1 MPSDLPITKPA
12 AAASSSATA
21 RMVASSGF
29 EWRSRVPRRSR
40 STGIPAAPMATLVR
54 PSRQGRPN
62 VSLMITAMRFLVSLR
77 ISAAILRA
85 EPSGSRGRRVTTS
98 SPSTLE
104 WSTPAL
110 AQTNP
115 WCVSTIST
123 GCSLTIRRDSRKIIS
138 TRRGSLPA
146 FDASCDACAEGSIV
160 ESLASRPS
168 ALETTFWAT
177 TRISPLR
184 KAILALR
191 AAAAIRRVKS
201 LPSRISGSPAT
212 DISSMGTPGCRLES
226 LPLAFFAM
234 MTRTEFIR
242 SARLMHRLASRD
254 DYGSG
259 TFRYSKNESGGAC
272 HAANAPPDLRLE
284 ERLPLWWLVFVFF
297 LGFVLLFRLL
307 LLLTR
312 SRLLTLLRLRR
323 ALLLLLHLLL
333 LTRGR
338 LLAPLLLICRPI
350 VDRRAI
356 WLRVGRRCIGAVAYW
371 CAVRL
376 RIGRLRIR
384 PVVVGARRSWA
395 IVPLI
400 VWLVVVGRRRS
411 RLIIHRRTV
420 WLHVSWPLC
429 VQRRRIRSIVL
440 WSIATFA
447 AWAHVVLGLTRPVA
461 RIVLRFRR
469 PRWGR
474 HPHGCRNGFLLRFNL
489 SRLGNGK
496 RLPTILPDG
505 NLLPFHRGWRGRW
518 RSPCH
523 YGAVFNPLGWVR
535 RCWPPSSNKRLPLR
549 RHGRSL
555 HCDLRAGHLS
565 LISPYNVPCHRL

>member
-1 MPSDLPITKPA
+1 
-12 AAASSSATA
+12 
-21 RMVASSGF
+21 
-29 EWRSRVPRRSR
+29 
-40 STGIPAAPMATLVR
+40 
-54 PSRQGRPN
+54 
-62 VSLMITAMRFLVSLR
+62 
-77 ISAAILRA
+77 
-85 EPSGSRGRRVTTS
+85 
-98 SPSTLE
+98 
-104 WSTPAL
+104 
-110 AQTNP
+110 
-115 WCVSTIST
+115 
-123 GCSLTIRRDSRKIIS
+123 
-138 TRRGSLPA
+138 
-146 FDASCDACAEGSIV
+146 
-160 ESLASRPS
+160 
-168 ALETTFWAT
+168 
-177 TRISPLR
+177 
-184 KAILALR
+184 
-191 AAAAIRRVKS
+191 
-201 LPSRISGSPAT
+201 
-212 DISSMGTPGCRLES
+212 
-226 LPLAFFAM
+226 
-234 MTRTEFIR
+234 
-242 SARLMHRLASRD
+242 MHRLASRD

-297 LGFVLLFRLL
+297 LGLVLLFRLL

-312 SRLLTLLRLRR
+312 RRLLTLRLRRALLLLLHRLRLLTRSRLLTLFRLRRALLLLLHLLRLLARRRLLTFRLRRALLLLLDRLRLLTRRRLLTFRLRRTLLLLLLHLLLLARRRLLALRLRR

-350 VDRRAI
+350 VGRRAI
-356 WLRVGRRCIGAVAYW
+356 WLRVGRRCIGAVACW

-376 RIGRLRIR
+376 RVGRLRVRPVVVGARRSWAIIALIVWPVVVGRRRSRLIVHRRTVRLHVSWPLCVHRRRIRPIVLGGILRSIATFATRTRVVLRLIRPVTRIVLRLRRLRIR

-395 IVPLI
+395 IVALI
-400 VWLVVVGRRRS
+400 VWPVVVGRRRC
-411 RLIIHRRTV
+411 RLIIHLRTV

-429 VQRRRIRSIVL
+429 VRRRRIRRIILRGIVRSIHRSAVPF
-440 WSIATFA
+440 ATRT
-447 AWAHVVLGLTRPVA
+447 HVVLGLTRPVA

-474 HPHGCRNGFLLRFNL
+474 HPHGCRNGFLLRFDL

-565 LISPYNVPCHRL
+565 LISPHNVPCHWL

>member
-312 SRLLTLLRLRR
+312 SRLLTLFRLRRALLLLLHRLRLLTRSRLLTLFRLRRALLLLLHLLRLLARRRLLTFRLRRALLLLLLHLLLLARRRLLALRLRR

-338 LLAPLLLICRPI
+338 LLAPL
-350 VDRRAI
+350 
-356 WLRVGRRCIGAVAYW
+356 
-371 CAVRL
+371 
-376 RIGRLRIR
+376 
-384 PVVVGARRSWA
+384 
-395 IVPLI
+395 
-400 VWLVVVGRRRS
+400 
-411 RLIIHRRTV
+411 
-420 WLHVSWPLC
+420 
-429 VQRRRIRSIVL
+429 
-440 WSIATFA
+440 
-447 AWAHVVLGLTRPVA
+447 
-461 RIVLRFRR
+461 
-469 PRWGR
+469 
-474 HPHGCRNGFLLRFNL
+474 
-489 SRLGNGK
+489 
-496 RLPTILPDG
+496 
-505 NLLPFHRGWRGRW
+505 
-518 RSPCH
+518 
-523 YGAVFNPLGWVR
+523 
-535 RCWPPSSNKRLPLR
+535 
-549 RHGRSL
+549 
-555 HCDLRAGHLS
+555 
-565 LISPYNVPCHRL
+565 